1 LGAMQFGSRFAPPS
15 VPKPQLGAAFTDA
28 LSSLTPPPPPG
39 ATEFPVDANPT
50 IPQGLE
56 PGIDAAVAQNQAG
69 YEQRRE
75 TAGGSGMDA
84 GRLLGNVLALAPA
97 AVATPSAPGWM
108 SALGIGAA
116 GGLASSVM
124 SPVAD
129 TSQGY
134 WKEKAKQGLAGM
146 AGGAAGGLVG
156 RAVTGA
162 IAPKVA
168 PEVTS
173 VMGKGG
179 KPTIGQMLGLGS
191 MEDRLTGIPILG
203 NAVAAS
209 QKRGLDSF
217 QRVVYDDV
225 LAPIGEKGPKDLV
238 GYDAI
243 DAVHKT
249 VSDKYDELLPNL
261 VFKVDDQLVDDLDN
275 LSSMASEMPKE
286 QAQRFQD
293 VVVKKFIGRLSSTDM
308 MDGKTFK
315 GVESELLHQARGLL
329 RDPSFD
335 NRELGAAIME
345 ALVSVRE
352 TLERTNPMF
361 AGRLKPINQ
370 SFAKLVTLENATSRL
385 GTDDGVFTPAQLMA
399 AVRATDPSIRKTRFA
414 RGEAAMQDLAR
425 EGKKV
430 FGAKY
435 PDSGTVGRS
444 IPAMLATAGAASLGD
459 LGATAAGLAGASI
472 PYTRPGQW
480 LLSGMIT
487 GAPRIRGPIG
497 GILNRALLPAGAAGY
512 GLTQQ

>member
-1 LGAMQFGSRFAPPS
+1 
-15 VPKPQLGAAFTDA
+15 V
-28 LSSLTPPPPPG
+28 
-39 ATEFPVDANPT
+39 
-50 IPQGLE
+50 
-56 PGIDAAVAQNQAG
+56 
-69 YEQRRE
+69 
-75 TAGGSGMDA
+75 
-84 GRLLGNVLALAPA
+84 
-97 AVATPSAPGWM
+97 
-108 SALGIGAA
+108 

-156 RAVTGA
+156 RAVTGT

-173 VMGKGG
+173 MMEKGG

-217 QRVVYDDV
+217 QKVVYDDV

-249 VSDKYDELLPNL
+249 VSSKYDELLPNL

-293 VVVKKFIGRLSSTDM
+293 IVLKKFIGRLSQTDM

-497 GILNRALLPAGAAGY
+497 DILNRALLPAGAAGY